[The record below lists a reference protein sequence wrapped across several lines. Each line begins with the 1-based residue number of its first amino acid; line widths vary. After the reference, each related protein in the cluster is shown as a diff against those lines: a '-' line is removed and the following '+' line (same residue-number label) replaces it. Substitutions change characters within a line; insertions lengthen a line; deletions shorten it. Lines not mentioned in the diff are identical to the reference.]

1 MQSPDKVSPP
11 RPAPI
16 DFARLPDCALVR
28 RRDLL
33 APYGPVPFSSM
44 TLHRRVKAGAFPA
57 PVRLEGMNAWRWG
70 DVRDWLDS
78 AADRGAA

>member
-1 MQSPDKVSPP
+1 MQVPESNSPARVT
-11 RPAPI
+11 PI
-16 DFARLPDCALVR
+16 DFDRLPDCALVR

-57 PVRLEGMNAWRWG
+57 PVKLEGMNAWRWG
-70 DVRDWLDS
+70 DVRDWLDT
-78 AADRGAA
+78 AAGRGAE